1 VHPVLV
7 TIAAALLIPIA
18 AHAQDKSYQGLWLST
33 PYPSVQVAPGDDIG
47 FDVTVHNKGLPPQR
61 LALDLQGAPKGWIA
75 RLLGDG
81 RPIGAVLVGPDQT
94 ASVRLELEPPE
105 DAPRGRYQMTL
116 HARSGTRR
124 VELPLEI
131 VIGDTPSARL
141 ELKPELPILPGTPD
155 STFSFSVDVVNKV
168 GQDALIALSAEAPP
182 GFQVSFKKRFG
193 SQRLTSVAV
202 EAGRTETVEV
212 EVRPPQGTAAGS
224 YTVSVRAAA
233 GEAAATTDLTL
244 EVSGQPELRLS
255 APGGLLSGSVE
266 AGKQT
271 SLQLVLHNVGSAPA
285 QNLRFSASPPR
296 GWEVAFE
303 PETLATLPPGKEAEV
318 RALVTAPTEAI
329 AGDYML
335 TLRAEG
341 EQVSENTEFR
351 ITVRTSTLWGV
362 VGLLVIAAAVA
373 VLALAV
379 MRFGR
384 R

>member
-1 VHPVLV
+1 MHTVLL
-7 TIAAALLIPIA
+7 TIAAVLFIPIA
-18 AHAQDKSYQGLWLST
+18 ALAQDKGYEGLWLST
-33 PYPSVQVAPGDDIG
+33 PYPSVQVAPGDDVN
-47 FDVTVHNKGLPPQR
+47 FDLTVHNNGLPPQR
-61 LALDLQGAPKGWIA
+61 LALNLQGVPEGWTA
-75 RLLGDG
+75 RLLGGG
-81 RPIGAVLVGPDQT
+81 RPVSAVFVGPDQT
-94 ASVRLELEPPE
+94 ASLRLELEPPDGVPKGE
-105 DAPRGRYQMTL
+105 YRMTVRARG
-116 HARSGTRR
+116 GTQRI
-124 VELPLEI
+124 ELPLEV

-155 STFSFSVDVVNKV
+155 STFSFSVDVINEI
-168 GQDALIALSAEAPP
+168 GQDALVALSAEAPR
-182 GFQVSFKKRFG
+182 GFQVAFKEQFG

-202 EAGRTETVEV
+202 EAGKTETVEV

-224 YTVSVRAAA
+224 YTVTVRAAA
-233 GEAAATTDLTL
+233 GEAAATTELTL

-271 SLQLVLHNVGSAPA
+271 PLQLVLHNAGSAPA
-285 QNLRFSASPPR
+285 QNLRFSASQPR
-296 GWEVAFE
+296 GWEIAFE
-303 PETLATLPPGKEAEV
+303 PETLSTLPPGEEAEV
-318 RALVTAPTEAI
+318 QALVTAPTEAI

-341 EQVSENTEFR
+341 EQASERAEFR
-351 ITVRTSTLWGV
+351 VTVRTSTLWGA